1 MRIAVLANVKP
12 NAPAGASAAPDA
24 WAELDSPATVEAIAR
39 ALQLAGHE
47 VASFE
52 GDLGLVEALPRFGP
66 DLCFNLCE
74 GHFGESRESHV
85 PALLEM
91 LRIPYTGAGVL
102 ALAVSLDKPTTKTLL
117 RAHGVRTPP
126 SQVFSREDEA
136 LDPDLA
142 FPLFVKP
149 SREGSGIGV
158 TRSSL
163 VRDEAALRVEV
174 ARVLRAYAQP
184 ALVERFV
191 RGRELTV
198 GLVGNL
204 ATPTARLA
212 GRAWRGLARAG
223 GLYVLPVY
231 EIAPEGLLASG
242 GVAYTGQIKTQNWDD
257 RWQRGRHYHCPAP
270 LPPATEREVVEL
282 AAATFRATG
291 CRDFARVDVRLDEA
305 HGDVPYVLEIN
316 PLPGLAPGVA
326 DLCFQAAAA
335 GLPYDE
341 LVLGVLAQAVA
352 RLGLGDSRARA
363 KRTPPERLRARAR
376 G

>member
-163 VRDEAALRVEV
+163 CLLYTSDAADE
-174 ARVLRAYAQP
+174 
-184 ALVERFV
+184 
-191 RGRELTV
+191 
-198 GLVGNL
+198 
-204 ATPTARLA
+204 
-212 GRAWRGLARAG
+212 
-223 GLYVLPVY
+223 
-231 EIAPEGLLASG
+231 
-242 GVAYTGQIKTQNWDD
+242 
-257 RWQRGRHYHCPAP
+257 
-270 LPPATEREVVEL
+270 
-282 AAATFRATG
+282 
-291 CRDFARVDVRLDEA
+291 
-305 HGDVPYVLEIN
+305 
-316 PLPGLAPGVA
+316 
-326 DLCFQAAAA
+326 
-335 GLPYDE
+335 
-341 LVLGVLAQAVA
+341 
-352 RLGLGDSRARA
+352 
-363 KRTPPERLRARAR
+363 
-376 G
+376 

>member
-12 NAPAGASAAPDA
+12 NAPVGAALAPDA
-24 WAELDSPATVEAIAR
+24 WAELDAPTTVEAIAR
-39 ALQLAGHE
+39 VLRLAGHE

-52 GDLGLVEALPRFGP
+52 GDLGLVEALPRFRP
-66 DLCFNLCE
+66 DVCFNLCE

-91 LRIPYTGAGVL
+91 LRLPYTGAGVL
-102 ALAVSLDKPTTKTLL
+102 SLAVALDKPTTKTLL

-126 SQVFSREDEA
+126 SQVFSRADEA

-149 SREGSGIGV
+149 SREGSGMGV

-163 VRDEAALRVEV
+163 VHDEASLRVEV
-174 ARVLRAYAQP
+174 ARVLRGYAQP

-191 RGRELTV
+191 RGRDLTI
-198 GLVGNL
+198 GLVGNTS
-204 ATPTARLA
+204 APTAPLA
-212 GRAWRGLARAG
+212 GRAWRALRRAG

-231 EIAPEGLLASG
+231 EVAPEGLQASD
-242 GVAYTGQIKTQNWDD
+242 GVAYTGQIKAQWPEG
-257 RWQRGRHYHCPAP
+257 WERGRHYHCPAP
-270 LPPATEREVVEL
+270 LAPALEREIAEL
-282 AAATFRATG
+282 AVATFRATG
-291 CRDFARVDVRLDEA
+291 CRDFARVDLRLDEA
-305 HGDVPYVLEIN
+305 GGDVPYVLEIN

-326 DLCFQAAAA
+326 DLCLQAATA
-335 GLPYDE
+335 GLRYDE
-341 LVLGVLAQAVA
+341 LVLGVLAQSLA
-352 RLGLGDSRARA
+352 RLGLGPPRVRPRRAPR
-363 KRTPPERLRARAR
+363 ERARAR